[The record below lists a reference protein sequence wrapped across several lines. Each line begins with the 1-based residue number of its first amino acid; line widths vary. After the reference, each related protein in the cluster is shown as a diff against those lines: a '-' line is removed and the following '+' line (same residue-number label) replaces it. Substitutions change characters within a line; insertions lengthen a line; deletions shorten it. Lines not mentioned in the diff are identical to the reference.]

1 MSKMINNGKTC
12 SNCFHSEETGRCMC
26 PGDKMI
32 GVLVYGYLVPRDGDD
47 SFAIFT
53 CASGYCKNWKS
64 TVTKPEEILCNT
76 CKSMCKQN
84 VTDCLRYRAD
94 KICSH
99 CDCIWWK
106 KDKCAAP
113 AKTPLAFPSSDCGK
127 WQLKQ
132 EILCDTCKRKDCLT
146 INATKCEHYMSPKQE
161 EDRKQLTIPATDSK
175 LLCRHDR
182 TTIRESLAKIM
193 LSLTEYYTEPPCLE
207 CKRNLHDDLL
217 GEIGKIQELL

>member
-84 VTDCLRYRAD
+84 VTDCLRYRAEPEATCLNCR
-94 KICSH
+94 KATGSFPCPRTTSH
-99 CDCIWWK
+99 SP
-106 KDKCAAP
+106 CANWMP
-113 AKTPLAFPSSDCGK
+113 QPET
-127 WQLKQ
+127 
-132 EILCDTCKRKDCLT
+132 E
-146 INATKCEHYMSPKQE
+146 M
-161 EDRKQLTIPATDSK
+161 QLTIPCENSK

>member
-1 MSKMINNGKTC
+1 MPKDKNKVCKTC
-12 SNCFHSEETGRCMC
+12 GTWERGVSGLDGRCVC
-26 PGDKMI
+26 VFSLLI
-32 GVLVYGYLVPRDGDD
+32 GKPVMGVIMSD
-47 SFAIFT
+47 SPNLT
-53 CASGYCKNWKS
+53 TTREGYCSNWTSRAIDAEPKELLL
-64 TVTKPEEILCNT
+64 TIPCDT

-99 CDCIWWK
+99 CDCVWWK

-132 EILCDTCKRKDCLT
+132 E
-146 INATKCEHYMSPKQE
+146 M
-161 EDRKQLTIPATDSK
+161 QLTIPCENSK
-175 LLCRHDR
+175 LLCVHDR

-193 LSLTEYYTEPPCLE
+193 LSLTEYYTEPPGLE